1 MESRTRASRK
11 SGRITR
17 LPTTTSISRKTKLSS
32 VVSRLGAIA
41 ASLNR
46 LPTVTSSRSR
56 EASANRSREVTSRRS
71 GDVTF
76 TLAGAFFRV
85 ALLGLLLAGTAP
97 ALQAQGTA
105 SPADT
110 ASLIVR
116 DVAFAGNEFF
126 SDQELSVRVRTQP
139 NRRFLG
145 IPGLTWW
152 LWLYELGESGALGE
166 RVGEALMRGG
176 EPPAFLD
183 QGVLASDAERL
194 RLLYRQEGFRDASL
208 DVEVDTLS
216 NRRADILFQIAPGS
230 PTFIRNVTFEGAD
243 HLTADQKL
251 RLARGTLLRS
261 EVVGRERPLTFR
273 ADDQRYS
280 EPTLL
285 EERRRLLTFLRNEGY
300 AAVTRDS
307 IRALVFPATADSFD
321 ITLRIGT
328 GPRFR
333 FGDLEYLVT
342 GPEPEAV
349 TRLDTIAFRAP
360 SDTVAG
366 GRALF
371 VFEDESRLSPG
382 LLTRTLQFR
391 PGEWYDQSDVLATK
405 RRLDG
410 SGVFLFTDIVPLP
423 EDTAS
428 VQAPGPPRLPHQFEL
443 RTRRRHQIRL
453 ETFMLQRSGVIG
465 GSDTELGTGAGIT
478 YENANLLGRG
488 ETFQLRT
495 TGSISA
501 DIESTLLTGAQA
513 EIVGSLTYPY
523 LIWPFRFLERTLS
536 LYDART
542 RASLSLL
549 TARHDR
555 LGLIIR
561 GRGNARYRL
570 EMRHNPRLI
579 SLLDVLDLSLSNPDT
594 LDNFQSERFFDPITD
609 PVQRAQIIEDYTLPQ
624 INTALRYTLRSANV
638 NPLRRDRG
646 YSYEAVAE
654 LGNNLP
660 YLLDRYVYS
669 PDTLEG
675 SLPGLPIFREEGSPS
690 RLTYRRYVRFV
701 GDVRQYRA
709 LGGRSVLAL
718 KFFTGYAHPI
728 GASNVVPF
736 DRRFYAGGASS
747 VRGWGLRDLGP
758 GGARFVPTDDG
769 ESTTGEVTNIL
780 GGDVKIEA
788 AVEVRDVL
796 LRSLLAADWIGVLF
810 LDAGNVWFGPRNPGF
825 GEDLPQSDNGRFE
838 IGSFFRE
845 VGVGSGLGIRTAWEY
860 LILRLDFG
868 VKVYDP
874 TRTEQGF
881 LPDGLDDVHLHFGIG
896 HAF

>member
-17 LPTTTSISRKTKLSS
+17 RLTTTSISRRIKLSS
-32 VVSRLGAIA
+32 VVTRLGAIA

-46 LPTVTSSRSR
+46 LPAVTSHRCRDITSTL
-56 EASANRSREVTSRRS
+56 ASAFSRT
-71 GDVTF
+71 
-76 TLAGAFFRV
+76 
-85 ALLGLLLAGTAP
+85 ALLGLLIAGTAP
-97 ALQAQGTA
+97 ALQAQEIPA
-105 SPADT
+105 PADT
-110 ASLIVR
+110 SSLVVR
-116 DVAFAGNEFF
+116 DVAFAGNDFF
-126 SDQELSVRVRTQP
+126 SDQELSVRVRTHP

-145 IPGLTWW
+145 IPRMTWW
-152 LWLYELGESGALGE
+152 LWLYELGESGVLGE
-166 RVGEALMRGG
+166 RVGDALMRGG
-176 EPPAFLD
+176 EPPAYLD
-183 QGVLASDAERL
+183 RGVLASDAERL
-194 RLLYRQEGFRDASL
+194 RILYRQEGFRDASV
-208 DVEVDTLS
+208 DVEVDTLA
-216 NRRADILFQIAPGS
+216 NRRADILFRIEPGS
-230 PTFIRNVTFEGAD
+230 PTFIRTVTFDGAD

-251 RLARGTLLRS
+251 RLARGTLLES

-307 IRALVFPATADSFD
+307 IRALVFPATPDSFD
-321 ITLRIGT
+321 VTLRIGT

-342 GPEPEAV
+342 GPEPEAD
-349 TRLDTIAFRAP
+349 TRLDTITFRAP

-366 GRALF
+366 GRARF
-371 VFEDESRLSPG
+371 QFEDESTLSPG

-423 EDTAS
+423 EDTVR
-428 VQAPGPPRLPHQFEL
+428 VQALGAPRLPHRFEL

-465 GSDTELGTGAGIT
+465 GSDTELGTGAGVT

-513 EIVGSLTYPY
+513 EVVGSLTYPY
-523 LIWPFRFLERTLS
+523 LIWPFRTLERTLS

-570 EMRHNPRLI
+570 ELRHNPRLI

-638 NPLRRDRG
+638 NPLRRERG

-654 LGNNLP
+654 VGNNLP

-669 PDTLEG
+669 PDSLEG

-718 KFFTGYAHPI
+718 KFFSGFAHPI

-769 ESTTGEVTNIL
+769 ESATGEVTNIL

-788 AVEVRDVL
+788 AVELRDVV

-810 LDAGNVWFGPRNPGF
+810 LDTGNVWFGPRNPGF
-825 GEDLPQSDNGRFE
+825 GDDLPQSDDGRFE

-845 VGVGSGLGIRTAWEY
+845 VGVGSGLGIRAAWEY

-868 VKVYDP
+868 VKMYDP
-874 TRTEQGF
+874 TRAEQGF